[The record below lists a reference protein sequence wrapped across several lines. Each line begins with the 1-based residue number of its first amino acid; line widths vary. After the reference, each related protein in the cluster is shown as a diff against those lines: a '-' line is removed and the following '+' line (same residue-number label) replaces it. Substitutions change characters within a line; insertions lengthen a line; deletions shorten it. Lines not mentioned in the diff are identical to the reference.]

1 MKKAVIVFESVLL
14 SLLIALTSIIIFPRL
29 SEEEKGSKSVHTG
42 YKPVAVNIEYDPFA
56 EYKIDG
62 CSSEQLFEFFTEVV
76 HTAEFSDG
84 ASVHQL
90 TQKWLTPIRYRIYG
104 APTDEDIRILNGFFD
119 ELNNL
124 YYFPGIY
131 EADDVEEEN
140 LSIYFIDRKLFD
152 ITFGETINYEYADGA
167 AEYWFYIDTSEIYSG
182 RVGYVTDTDQQ
193 TRNSVLIE
201 EMVNVLGIS
210 DTYIREDSIVY
221 QYSDSNTELSEI
233 DRMIIKTLYHPL
245 ILPGMTAEECK
256 NTPLFSY

>member
-14 SLLIALTSIIIFPRL
+14 SLLIALTTLIVFPRL
-29 SEEEKGSKSVHTG
+29 SEEEKDSTSMLTT
-42 YKPVAVNIEYDPFA
+42 YEPVAINFDYDPFS

-62 CSSEQLFEFFTEVV
+62 YSSEQLFEFFTEIV

-84 ASVHQL
+84 DSVHQL
-90 TQKWLTPIRYRIYG
+90 TQKWLTPIRYRILG
-104 APTDEDIRILNGFFD
+104 APTDEDMRILNEFF
-119 ELNNL
+119 EQLNAL

-131 EADDVEEEN
+131 EATEDEEEN
-140 LSIYFIDRKLFD
+140 LTIYFIDRNLFD
-152 ITFGETINYEYADGA
+152 ITFGDAIDHEYADGA
-167 AEYWFYIDTSEIYSG
+167 TEYWFYTDTSEIYMG
-182 RVGYVTDTDQQ
+182 RIGYVTDTDQQ

-201 EMVNVLGIS
+201 EIVNVLGIS

-221 QYSDSNTELSEI
+221 QYSDSNVELSEI
-233 DRMIIKTLYHPL
+233 DWMIVKTLYHPL